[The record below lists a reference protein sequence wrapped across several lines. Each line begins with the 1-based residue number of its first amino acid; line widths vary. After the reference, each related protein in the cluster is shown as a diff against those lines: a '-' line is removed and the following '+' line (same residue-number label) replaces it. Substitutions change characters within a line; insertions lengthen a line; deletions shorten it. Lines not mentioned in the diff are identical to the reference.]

1 MTDPEQL
8 KAEIAQ
14 TRSDLAE
21 TVDELS
27 HRMDPREQAKSAARA
42 GSEAVRT
49 HRVQLVIA
57 AGLVCIVVL
66 ARVVVRRR
74 SSPSQHL
81 NVHRPPVRIMYKP
94 WGVIAGVAGG
104 MVAGA
109 VFKQIWR

>member
-8 KAEIAQ
+8 KADIAQ

-49 HRVQLVIA
+49 RRVQLAIA
-57 AGLVCIVVL
+57 AGLVCLVLL

-74 SSPSQHL
+74 SSHDST
-81 NVHRPPVRIMYKP
+81 
-94 WGVIAGVAGG
+94 
-104 MVAGA
+104 
-109 VFKQIWR
+109 

>member
-49 HRVQLVIA
+49 HRMQLAIV
-57 AGLVCIVVL
+57 AGLVCVVFL
-66 ARVVVRRR
+66 VRCQRR
-74 SSPSQHL
+74 SKVDPLSTAES
-81 NVHRPPVRIMYKP
+81 
-94 WGVIAGVAGG
+94 
-104 MVAGA
+104 
-109 VFKQIWR
+109 

>member
-49 HRVQLVIA
+49 HRV
-57 AGLVCIVVL
+57 
-66 ARVVVRRR
+66 
-74 SSPSQHL
+74 
-81 NVHRPPVRIMYKP
+81 
-94 WGVIAGVAGG
+94 
-104 MVAGA
+104 
-109 VFKQIWR
+109 